1 MRAAVPRPGR
11 RLPTVVD
18 SLSTAV
24 RSPPGGAAAKA
35 RTARRVG
42 MACALH
48 RGPGVPTIE
57 ATTEP
62 CEPLSD
68 DLLTAVAAGADPGY
82 NPAEDALGRAGPGR
96 TWSWL
101 GNYYTPEALAHD
113 QAVRGSLAAG
123 SSRVMAHVK
132 ALPLLPAAVGSY
144 FRARF
149 HPGPDD
155 MHLP

>member
-1 MRAAVPRPGR
+1 MCAAPR
-11 RLPTVVD
+11 
-18 SLSTAV
+18 
-24 RSPPGGAAAKA
+24 
-35 RTARRVG
+35 
-42 MACALH
+42 
-48 RGPGVPTIE
+48 PGVPTIE
-57 ATTEP
+57 AETEL

-82 NPAEDALGRAGPGR
+82 NPADDALGRAGPGR
-96 TWSWL
+96 SWSWL

-113 QAVRGSLAAG
+113 KAVRSSLAAG
-123 SSRVMAHVK
+123 SSAVMAHVK

>member
-1 MRAAVPRPGR
+1 MRSA
-11 RLPTVVD
+11 
-18 SLSTAV
+18 
-24 RSPPGGAAAKA
+24 GAANA
-35 RTARRVG
+35 RTRGAPGV
-42 MACALH
+42 ACALH
-48 RGPGVPTIE
+48 RDSAVPTSE
-57 ATTEP
+57 AETEL

-82 NPAEDALGRAGPGR
+82 NPADDALGRAGPGEK
-96 TWSWL
+96 WSWL

-113 QAVRGSLAAG
+113 KAVRSSLAAG
-123 SSRVMAHVK
+123 SSKVMAHVK